1 MEVELEPRVKPLG
14 YKVKATSRESPS
26 QKAAHIL
33 DPDLRTH
40 WSTGTNTKEWILL
53 ELDEPCLLS
62 HVRIY
67 NKSVL
72 EWEIAAGLRY
82 KPETFAKVRPRC
94 EAPRREM
101 TYLMNYTPSR
111 YVRISCLRGNPI
123 AIFFIQLIGVPVP
136 GLEPE
141 FQPVVSHLLP
151 HIVAHKQDAHDLHL
165 QLLQY
170 MTCRLLPFLPQ
181 LEGDLSSFSDAPE
194 PSLRFLAMVAGPFY
208 PILHIV
214 NEREMTK
221 SSSNVT
227 DAEVPKNNQPSS
239 VITVS
244 SNFEPRRFRSASPLF
259 TSSCTVFRSDAVFVL
274 LRKADKDSDLG
285 TVCKAASVIL
295 QKFIEPAV
303 GQETLNPSRD
313 EAPGLEDNA
322 MPAFG
327 NPFSLTDFCSLF
339 GEEFQMPDDQSDSS
353 YLSILDIWAVEE
365 GIMHVLYA
373 CASQPQLC
381 RKLAENSVEIWSALP
396 LMQALLPALRPSV
409 SSSDHYSESFS
420 QWGQPHVQ
428 RALSQIVMM
437 TSSSLYRPLLH
448 ATAGYLS
455 SFSQSHVKA
464 ACVLIDLCS
473 SVLAPWMPQVI
484 AKVDLCVE
492 LLEDLLGIIQ
502 TSRHSL
508 GPARTALKY
517 FLLGLSGHLDDIL
530 GKYKEVKHRILFLIE
545 MLEPFLDPAISTFKS
560 TIAFGDVF
568 PNFVEKQ
575 ESNCE
580 TALNIIR
587 TAVWK
592 PAILPSLES
601 EWRSGSVAPSVLLS
615 ILEPHMQL
623 PPNIDLCKSPASVNE
638 VEVTSSSLASA
649 VRRGGASSKS
659 SSLEDHDGKVEVSD
673 AIAKVDATEDATM
686 LFVPDELRNIAL
698 LSVSITH
705 DQNTSDTK
713 QEDNSSEQKH
723 ILDKSLTDQSKNGFV
738 LDADFN
744 LEYFNLQADYFQL
757 ANYRDCELRASEFQR
772 LAMDLHSQH
781 EVTAEGHD
789 AAIDALLLAA
799 ECHINPFF
807 MSSRHSLKAV
817 CEITSSNIK
826 LPACSTVPDMRKHS
840 GDINTFE
847 SIAHLEKKRDKI
859 VLQLLLKAAELDR
872 NYQQQ
877 VSDDGQ
883 AYHTGLS
890 DEPVVELSPEDVE
903 SADAVTLARQNQ
915 VLLCNF
921 LIQRLQREQHSMQEI
936 LMEGLLFLLHSS
948 TKLCCDPGLVIN
960 VILGSA
966 EYLNN
971 MLTSFYFQ
979 LKEGNLHLDAE
990 RVYELQRRWIL
1001 LKKLVVA
1008 TSAGTEGSEF
1018 KISINN
1024 TNSGSLLP
1032 PSVWIR
1038 KISTFSISAS
1048 PLVRFLGWM
1057 AVSRNAKQYVKDHL
1071 FLVSD
1076 LTELRYLLSIFFDD
1090 LSMGDKVFK
1099 REDDETGIEQLG
1111 AKPENTSGKGSE
1123 QYVQQNGNRSFYVI
1137 YPDLCRL
1144 LPNMKRQFESFGEI
1158 ILEAVGLQLR
1168 SLPSSVFPDVLCWFS
1183 DLCSKPYFLES
1194 NASQLSP
1201 NEIKGFA
1208 ATNAK
1213 AIILYILEAL
1223 VREHME
1229 AMVAETPRLVHML
1242 VSLCGASYCD
1252 VLLLDS
1258 VMSLLKPIISYSLKK
1273 VSDEFALV
1281 DNSCLSFESLCFDE
1295 LFKTIGERSNGEV
1308 DSSVNSHGRALTI
1321 FILASVFPDLSF
1333 QHRRDILQSLLLW
1346 VNFTY
1351 FEPTSSYRDYICAFQ
1366 CVMDN
1371 CKLLLRQALQVYGAM
1386 PLKLSSDYGVK
1397 AFYNAD
1403 RKSIDWF
1410 LHDILRDPL
1419 TSEVPDTGSIS
1430 GKLKSLSLEEI
1441 KEFVEDVERLISKLS
1456 PTLEQCWMLHHR
1468 LTKKLVI
1475 SSAESFIYLRC
1486 LSAILQN
1493 IHLCDDGKRDD
1504 SPISVASSNELPMH
1518 WRVGLEGLSEFI
1530 LVLLERHC
1538 WTVAS
1543 VMVDCLLA
1551 VPLLLPIH
1559 DIVETLCIAITRF
1572 SCCAPKLS
1580 WRLQSDK
1587 WLTMLLGRGFHNFS
1601 GKEVPVV
1608 ELFCR
1613 LLGHNEPE
1621 QRLIALKHLGKIV
1634 GQDIDGISV
1643 MDFSRYQDK
1652 LVSPVSI
1659 TDASE
1664 SVLPLLV
1671 SSTWDHVALMGSS
1684 DTSLLLRTRAMALLV
1699 DYIPFAGR
1707 QQLQCFLASADAVL
1721 NGLGKLAHPMLESPF
1736 LQLSLALVAGA
1747 CLYSSEEDIS
1757 LIPDNLWVEI
1767 ENLGSSKTEGKI
1779 GYLEKQIC
1787 LALCRLRD
1795 KGVEEKEVLREA
1807 LSARGFKQLD
1817 PDFSSTRE
1825 EILQVLTKLTS
1836 AQSYIEAFSGKLL
1849 EEVVEQEE
1857 AEMELEVLQNE
1868 NHAED
1873 QFRDSKESTQ
1883 LNSSAGDH
1891 LMKDENRLQ
1900 QIKNSIQSIEK
1911 SRLREEIIARRQKKL
1926 LMRHTRKKFLEEA
1939 AVREA
1944 ELLQELDR
1952 EKTAEV
1958 EKETERQRL
1967 LEIERARTRELRY
1980 SLDLEKEKQAQ
1991 RELQQELEQIESGV
2005 RSSRREF
2012 PSSAQSSRSRDRYRE
2027 RDNGRLVNEGS
2038 TRAGGGSLQ
2047 PENAGSSSSMGTMST
2062 VVLSGS
2068 RPFAGQPPTILQS
2081 RDRADDSGSNYEENF
2096 DGSKDSGD
2104 TGSVGDGELVS
2115 AFDGQ
2120 PGLYGSAQRH
2130 GSRGSKSRQVVE
2142 RRERDGRREG
2152 KWERKH

>member
-1 MEVELEPRVKPLG
+1 MHFIEF
-14 YKVKATSRESPS
+14 KVGNGSSIS
-26 QKAAHIL
+26 FWY
-33 DPDLRTH
+33 D
-40 WSTGTNTKEWILL
+40 S
-53 ELDEPCLLS
+53 
-62 HVRIY
+62 
-67 NKSVL
+67 
-72 EWEIAAGLRY
+72 
-82 KPETFAKVRPRC
+82 ET
-94 EAPRREM
+94 
-101 TYLMNYTPSR
+101 
-111 YVRISCLRGNPI
+111 
-123 AIFFIQLIGVPVP
+123 
-136 GLEPE
+136 
-141 FQPVVSHLLP
+141 
-151 HIVAHKQDAHDLHL
+151 
-165 QLLQY
+165 
-170 MTCRLLPFLPQ
+170 
-181 LEGDLSSFSDAPE
+181 
-194 PSLRFLAMVAGPFY
+194 
-208 PILHIV
+208 
-214 NEREMTK
+214 TK

-227 DAEVPKNNQPSS
+227 DSEVPKNNQPSS

-259 TSSCTVFRSDAVFVL
+259 ISSSTVFRSDAVFVL
-274 LRKADKDSDLG
+274 LRKAYKDSDLG

-303 GQETLNPSRD
+303 GQETFNPSCD

-339 GEEFQMPDDQSDSS
+339 GEEFQMPDDRSDSS

-381 RKLAENSVEIWSALP
+381 RKLAENSVEMWSALP
-396 LMQALLPALRPSV
+396 LMQALLPALRPSL
-409 SSSDHYSESFS
+409 SSSDHYTESFS
-420 QWGQPHVQ
+420 QWRQPHVQ
-428 RALSQIVMM
+428 RALSQIVMT

-484 AKVDLCVE
+484 AKVDLCME

-508 GPARTALKY
+508 ASARTSLKY

-623 PPNIDLCKSPASVNE
+623 PADIDLCKSPASVNE
-638 VEVTSSSLASA
+638 VEATSSSLASA
-649 VRRGGASSKS
+649 VRRGGASSKA
-659 SSLEDHDGKVEVSD
+659 SSLDDHDGKVEVSD
-673 AIAKVDATEDATM
+673 AIAKVDGIEDAAM

-698 LSVSITH
+698 LNVSVTH
-705 DQNTSDTK
+705 DQNTSDAK
-713 QEDNSSEQKH
+713 LEDTSSEQKH
-723 ILDKSLTDQSKNGFV
+723 IIDKSLTDQSKSGFV
-738 LDADFN
+738 FDADFN

-772 LAMDLHSQH
+772 LALDLHSQH

-799 ECHINPFF
+799 ECYINPFF
-807 MSSRHSLKAV
+807 MSSRYSLKV
-817 CEITSSNIK
+817 VSEITSSNIK
-826 LPACSTVPDMRKHS
+826 VPACSTVPDMRKHS

-872 NYQQQ
+872 NYQRE
-877 VSDDGQ
+877 VSDDGH
-883 AYHTGLS
+883 AYQTELS

-903 SADAVTLARQNQ
+903 SADAITLARQNQ
-915 VLLCNF
+915 GLLCNF

-960 VILGSA
+960 IILGSA
-966 EYLNN
+966 EYFNS

-1008 TSAGTEGSEF
+1008 TSAGTEGSEL

-1024 TNSGSLLP
+1024 TNCGNLLP
-1032 PSVWIR
+1032 PSAWMQ

-1076 LTELRYLLSIFFDD
+1076 LTELTYLLSIFFDD

-1099 REDDETGIEQLG
+1099 REDDEIGIEQLG
-1111 AKPENTSGKGSE
+1111 AKPENALGKGFE

-1168 SLPSSVFPDVLCWFS
+1168 SLPSTVLPDVLCWFS
-1183 DLCSKPYFLES
+1183 DLCSKPFSQES

-1201 NEIKGFA
+1201 TEIKGFA

-1223 VREHME
+1223 VGEHME

-1242 VSLCGASYCD
+1242 VSLCRASYCD

-1295 LFKTIGERSNGEV
+1295 LFKTIGERSDSEI
-1308 DSSVNSHGRALTI
+1308 DSSVKSHGRALTI
-1321 FILASVFPDLSF
+1321 FILASVFSDLSF
-1333 QHRRDILQSLLLW
+1333 QYRRDILQSLLLW
-1346 VNFTY
+1346 VNFTS
-1351 FEPTSSYRDYICAFQ
+1351 FEPTSSYHDYICAFQ

-1371 CKLLLRQALQVYGAM
+1371 CKLLLRQALLFYGVM
-1386 PLKLSSDYGVK
+1386 PLKLSSDGVN
-1397 AFYNAD
+1397 ALYDAD
-1403 RKSIDWF
+1403 RKSVGWF
-1410 LHDILRDPL
+1410 LNDILHESL

-1430 GKLKSLSLEEI
+1430 GKLKSLSVEEI
-1441 KEFVEDVERLISKLS
+1441 KEFVEDMDRLINKLS

-1468 LTKKLVI
+1468 LTKKLVV

-1493 IHLCDDGKRDD
+1493 IHLCDDGKRGD
-1504 SPISVASSNELPMH
+1504 SPTSVASLNELPMH
-1518 WRVGLEGLSEFI
+1518 WRVGLEGLGEFI

-1559 DIVETLCIAITRF
+1559 DIVGTLCIAITRF

-1587 WLTMLLGRGFHNFS
+1587 WLTTLFGRRFHNFS

-1634 GQDIDGISV
+1634 CQDIDGISV
-1643 MDFSRYQDK
+1643 MDYSRYQDK
-1652 LVSPVSI
+1652 FISPISI
-1659 TDASE
+1659 TDAAE

-1721 NGLGKLAHPMLESPF
+1721 NGLGKLSYPMLESPF

-1757 LIPDNLWVEI
+1757 LIPDNLWIEI
-1767 ENLGSSKTEGKI
+1767 ENLGSSKTEGRI

-1807 LSARGFKQLD
+1807 LSASGFKQLD

-1836 AQSYIEAFSGKLL
+1836 AQSYVEAFSRKLL

-1868 NHAED
+1868 NRAED
-1873 QFRDSKESTQ
+1873 QFRDTKETTRF
-1883 LNSSAGDH
+1883 NSSAD
-1891 LMKDENRLQ
+1891 LIKDENRLQ
-1900 QIKNSIQSIEK
+1900 QIKNSIHSIEK
-1911 SRLREEIIARRQKKL
+1911 SRLQEEIIARRQKKL

-1952 EKTAEV
+1952 EKTTEV
-1958 EKETERQRL
+1958 EKEIERQRL

-1980 SLDLEKEKQAQ
+1980 NLDLEKEKQAQ

-2027 RDNGRLVNEGS
+2027 RDNGRPVNEGS

-2047 PENAGSSSSMGTMST
+2047 PENAGSSSSMGTMQT

-2081 RDRADDSGSNYEENF
+2081 RDRADDTGSSYEENF

-2104 TGSVGDGELVS
+2104 TGSIGDGELVS

-2130 GSRGSKSRQVVE
+2130 GSRGSKSRQTVE
-2142 RRERDGRREG
+2142 RRERDGKREG

>member
-1 MEVELEPRVKPLG
+1 MEVELEGRVKPLG

-82 KPETFAKVRPRC
+82 KPETFAKVRPRS

-101 TYLMNYTPSR
+101 TYPTNYTPCR

-151 HIVAHKQDAHDLHL
+151 HIIGHKQDAQDVHL

-194 PSLRFLAMVAGPFY
+194 PSLRFLAMVVGPFY

-214 NEREMTK
+214 NERETTK

-227 DAEVPKNNQPSS
+227 DSEVPKNNQPSS

-259 TSSCTVFRSDAVFVL
+259 ISSSTVFRSDAVFVL
-274 LRKADKDSDLG
+274 LRKAYKDSDLG
-285 TVCKAASVIL
+285 AVCKAASVIL

-303 GQETLNPSRD
+303 GQETFNPSCD

-339 GEEFQMPDDQSDSS
+339 GEEFQMPDDRSDSS

-381 RKLAENSVEIWSALP
+381 RKLAENSVEMWSALP
-396 LMQALLPALRPSV
+396 LMQALLPALRPSL
-409 SSSDHYSESFS
+409 SSSDHYTESFS
-420 QWGQPHVQ
+420 QWRQLHVQ

-484 AKVDLCVE
+484 AKVDLCME

-508 GPARTALKY
+508 ASARTSLKY

-580 TALNIIR
+580 IALNIIR

-623 PPNIDLCKSPASVNE
+623 PADIDLCKSPASVNE
-638 VEVTSSSLASA
+638 VEATSCSLASA
-649 VRRGGASSKS
+649 VRRGGASSKA
-659 SSLEDHDGKVEVSD
+659 SSLDDHDGKVEVSD
-673 AIAKVDATEDATM
+673 AIAKVDAIEDATM
-686 LFVPDELRNIAL
+686 LFVPDELLNIAL
-698 LSVSITH
+698 LNVSVTH
-705 DQNTSDTK
+705 DQNTSDAK
-713 QEDNSSEQKH
+713 LEDTSSEQKH
-723 ILDKSLTDQSKNGFV
+723 IFDKSLTDQSKSGFV
-738 LDADFN
+738 FDADFN

-772 LAMDLHSQH
+772 LALDLHSQH

-799 ECHINPFF
+799 ECYINPFF
-807 MSSRHSLKAV
+807 MSSRYSLKV
-817 CEITSSNIK
+817 VSEITSSNIK
-826 LPACSTVPDMRKHS
+826 VPACSTVPDMRKHS

-872 NYQQQ
+872 NYQRE
-877 VSDDGQ
+877 VSDDGH
-883 AYHTGLS
+883 AYQTELS

-903 SADAVTLARQNQ
+903 SADAITLARQNQ
-915 VLLCNF
+915 GLLCNF

-960 VILGSA
+960 IILGSA
-966 EYLNN
+966 EYFNS

-1008 TSAGTEGSEF
+1008 TSAGTEGSEL

-1024 TNSGSLLP
+1024 TNCGNLLP
-1032 PSVWIR
+1032 PSAWMQ

-1076 LTELRYLLSIFFDD
+1076 LTELTYLLSIFFDD

-1099 REDDETGIEQLG
+1099 REDGEIGIEQLG
-1111 AKPENTSGKGSE
+1111 AKPENALGKGFE
-1123 QYVQQNGNRSFYVI
+1123 QYVQQNGNQSFYVI

-1168 SLPSSVFPDVLCWFS
+1168 SLPSTVLPDVLCWFS
-1183 DLCSKPYFLES
+1183 DLCSKPFSQES

-1201 NEIKGFA
+1201 TEIKGFA

-1223 VREHME
+1223 VGEHME

-1242 VSLCGASYCD
+1242 VSLCRASYCD

-1295 LFKTIGERSNGEV
+1295 LFKTIGERSDSEI
-1308 DSSVNSHGRALTI
+1308 DSSVKSHGRALTI
-1321 FILASVFPDLSF
+1321 FILASVFSDLSF
-1333 QHRRDILQSLLLW
+1333 QYRRDILQSLLLW
-1346 VNFTY
+1346 VNFTS
-1351 FEPTSSYRDYICAFQ
+1351 FEPTSSYHDYICAFQ

-1371 CKLLLRQALQVYGAM
+1371 CKLLLRQALLFYGVM
-1386 PLKLSSDYGVK
+1386 PLKLSSDGVN
-1397 AFYNAD
+1397 ALYDAD
-1403 RKSIDWF
+1403 RKSVGWF
-1410 LHDILRDPL
+1410 LNDILHESL
-1419 TSEVPDTGSIS
+1419 TSEIPDTGSIS
-1430 GKLKSLSLEEI
+1430 GNLKSLSVEEI
-1441 KEFVEDVERLISKLS
+1441 KEFVEDIDRLINKLS

-1468 LTKKLVI
+1468 LTKKLVV

-1493 IHLCDDGKRDD
+1493 IHLCDDGKRGD
-1504 SPISVASSNELPMH
+1504 SPASVASLNELPMH
-1518 WRVGLEGLSEFI
+1518 WRVGLEGLGEFI

-1551 VPLLLPIH
+1551 VPHLLPIH
-1559 DIVETLCIAITRF
+1559 DIVGTVCIAITRF

-1587 WLTMLLGRGFHNFS
+1587 WLTTLFGRGFHNFS

-1634 GQDIDGISV
+1634 CQDIDGISV
-1643 MDFSRYQDK
+1643 MDYSRYQDK
-1652 LVSPVSI
+1652 FISPISI
-1659 TDASE
+1659 TDAAD

-1707 QQLQCFLASADAVL
+1707 QQLQCYLASADAVL
-1721 NGLGKLAHPMLESPF
+1721 NGLGKLSYPMLESPF

-1747 CLYSSEEDIS
+1747 CLYSSKEDIS
-1757 LIPDNLWVEI
+1757 LIPDNLWIEI
-1767 ENLGSSKTEGKI
+1767 ENLGSSKTEGRI

-1807 LSARGFKQLD
+1807 LSASGFKQLD

-1836 AQSYIEAFSGKLL
+1836 AQSYVEAFSRKLL

-1868 NHAED
+1868 NRAED
-1873 QFRDSKESTQ
+1873 QFRDTKETTRF
-1883 LNSSAGDH
+1883 NSSAD
-1891 LMKDENRLQ
+1891 LIKDENRLQ
-1900 QIKNSIQSIEK
+1900 QIKNSIHSIEK
-1911 SRLREEIIARRQKKL
+1911 
-1926 LMRHTRKKFLEEA
+1926 HTRKKFLEEA

-1952 EKTAEV
+1952 EKTTEV
-1958 EKETERQRL
+1958 EKEIERQRL

-1980 SLDLEKEKQAQ
+1980 NLDLEKEKQAQ
-1991 RELQQELEQIESGV
+1991 RELQQELDQIESGV

-2012 PSSAQSSRSRDRYRE
+2012 PASAQSSRSRDRYRE
-2027 RDNGRLVNEGS
+2027 RDNGRPVNEGS

-2047 PENAGSSSSMGTMST
+2047 PENAGSSSSMGTMQT

-2081 RDRADDSGSNYEENF
+2081 RDRADDTGSSYEENF

-2104 TGSVGDGELVS
+2104 TGSIGDGELVS

-2130 GSRGSKSRQVVE
+2130 GSRGSKSRQTVE

>member
-1 MEVELEPRVKPLG
+1 MEVELEGRVKPLG

-101 TYLMNYTPSR
+101 TYPTNYTPCR

-151 HIVAHKQDAHDLHL
+151 HIIAHKQDAQDVHL

-214 NEREMTK
+214 NERETTK

-227 DAEVPKNNQPSS
+227 DSEVPKNNQPSS

-259 TSSCTVFRSDAVFVL
+259 ISSSTVFRSDAVFVL
-274 LRKADKDSDLG
+274 LRKAYKDSDLG

-303 GQETLNPSRD
+303 GQETFNPSCD

-339 GEEFQMPDDQSDSS
+339 GEEFQMPDDRSDSS

-373 CASQPQLC
+373 S
-381 RKLAENSVEIWSALP
+381 
-396 LMQALLPALRPSV
+396 PALQKTSGELCGDVV
-409 SSSDHYSESFS
+409 SFTAYASTVASSDHYTESFS
-420 QWGQPHVQ
+420 QWRQPHVQ
-428 RALSQIVMM
+428 RALSQIVMT

-484 AKVDLCVE
+484 AKVDLCME

-508 GPARTALKY
+508 ASARTSLKY

-623 PPNIDLCKSPASVNE
+623 PADIDLCKSPASVNE
-638 VEVTSSSLASA
+638 VEATSSSLASA
-649 VRRGGASSKS
+649 VRRGGASSKA
-659 SSLEDHDGKVEVSD
+659 SSLDDHDGKVEVSD
-673 AIAKVDATEDATM
+673 AIAKVDGIEDAAM

-698 LSVSITH
+698 LNVSVTH
-705 DQNTSDTK
+705 DQNTSDAK
-713 QEDNSSEQKH
+713 LEDTSSEQKH
-723 ILDKSLTDQSKNGFV
+723 IIDKSLTDQSKSGFV
-738 LDADFN
+738 FDADFN

-772 LAMDLHSQH
+772 LALDLHSQH

-799 ECHINPFF
+799 ECYINPFF
-807 MSSRHSLKAV
+807 MSSRYSLKV
-817 CEITSSNIK
+817 VSEITSSNIK
-826 LPACSTVPDMRKHS
+826 VPACSTVPDMRKHS

-872 NYQQQ
+872 NYQRE
-877 VSDDGQ
+877 VSDDGH
-883 AYHTGLS
+883 AYQTELS

-903 SADAVTLARQNQ
+903 SADAITLARQNQ
-915 VLLCNF
+915 GLLCNF

-960 VILGSA
+960 IILGSA
-966 EYLNN
+966 EYFNS

-1008 TSAGTEGSEF
+1008 TSAGTEGSEL

-1024 TNSGSLLP
+1024 TNCGNLLP
-1032 PSVWIR
+1032 PSAWMQ

-1076 LTELRYLLSIFFDD
+1076 LTELTYLLSIFFDD

-1099 REDDETGIEQLG
+1099 REDDEIGIEQLG
-1111 AKPENTSGKGSE
+1111 AKPENALGKGFE

-1168 SLPSSVFPDVLCWFS
+1168 SLPSTVLPDVLCWFS
-1183 DLCSKPYFLES
+1183 DLCSKPFSQES

-1201 NEIKGFA
+1201 TEIKGFA

-1223 VREHME
+1223 VGEHME

-1242 VSLCGASYCD
+1242 VSLCRASYCD

-1295 LFKTIGERSNGEV
+1295 LFKTIGERSDSEI
-1308 DSSVNSHGRALTI
+1308 DSSVKSHGRALTI
-1321 FILASVFPDLSF
+1321 FILASVFSDLSF
-1333 QHRRDILQSLLLW
+1333 QYRRDILQSLLLW
-1346 VNFTY
+1346 VNFTS
-1351 FEPTSSYRDYICAFQ
+1351 FEPTSSYHDYICAFQ

-1371 CKLLLRQALQVYGAM
+1371 CKLLLRQALLFYGVM
-1386 PLKLSSDYGVK
+1386 PLKLSSDGVN
-1397 AFYNAD
+1397 ALYDAD
-1403 RKSIDWF
+1403 RKSVGWF
-1410 LHDILRDPL
+1410 LNDILHESL

-1430 GKLKSLSLEEI
+1430 GKLKSLSVEEI
-1441 KEFVEDVERLISKLS
+1441 KEFVEDMDRLINKLS

-1468 LTKKLVI
+1468 LTKKLVV

-1493 IHLCDDGKRDD
+1493 IHLCDDGKRGD
-1504 SPISVASSNELPMH
+1504 SPTSVASLNELPMH
-1518 WRVGLEGLSEFI
+1518 WRVGLEGLGEFI

-1559 DIVETLCIAITRF
+1559 DIVGTLCIAITRF

-1587 WLTMLLGRGFHNFS
+1587 WLTTLFGRRFHNFS

-1634 GQDIDGISV
+1634 CQDIDGISV
-1643 MDFSRYQDK
+1643 MDYSRYQDK
-1652 LVSPVSI
+1652 FISPISI
-1659 TDASE
+1659 TDAAE

-1721 NGLGKLAHPMLESPF
+1721 NGLGKLSYPMLESPF

-1757 LIPDNLWVEI
+1757 LIPDNLWIEI
-1767 ENLGSSKTEGKI
+1767 ENLGSSKTEGRI

-1807 LSARGFKQLD
+1807 LSASGFKQLD

-1836 AQSYIEAFSGKLL
+1836 AQSYVEAFSRKLL

-1868 NHAED
+1868 NRAED
-1873 QFRDSKESTQ
+1873 QFRDTKETTRF
-1883 LNSSAGDH
+1883 NSSAD
-1891 LMKDENRLQ
+1891 LIKDENRLQ
-1900 QIKNSIQSIEK
+1900 QIKNSIHSIEK
-1911 SRLREEIIARRQKKL
+1911 SRLQEEIIARRQKKL

-1952 EKTAEV
+1952 EKTTEV
-1958 EKETERQRL
+1958 EKEIERQRL

-1980 SLDLEKEKQAQ
+1980 NLDLEKEKQAQ

-2027 RDNGRLVNEGS
+2027 RDNGRPVNEGS

-2047 PENAGSSSSMGTMST
+2047 PENAGSSSSMGTMQT

-2081 RDRADDSGSNYEENF
+2081 RDRADDTGSSYEENF

-2104 TGSVGDGELVS
+2104 TGSIGDGELVS

-2130 GSRGSKSRQVVE
+2130 GSRGSKSRQTVE
-2142 RRERDGRREG
+2142 RRERDGKREG